1 VAVRPLAGDD
11 PAEVSGH
18 LPCCKDTNPVMA
30 ASARYT
36 IREVFADHY
45 RLR

>member
-1 VAVRPLAGDD
+1 VKDGRARAFSMAL
-11 PAEVSGH
+11 GH
-18 LPCCKDTNPVMA
+18 LPCYKDTNPVMA